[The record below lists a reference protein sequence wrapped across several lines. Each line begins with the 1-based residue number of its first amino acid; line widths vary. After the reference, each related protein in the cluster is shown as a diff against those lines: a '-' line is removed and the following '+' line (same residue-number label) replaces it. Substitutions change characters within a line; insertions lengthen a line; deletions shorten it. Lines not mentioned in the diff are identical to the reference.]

1 MARIEAPSYPRSAK
15 SLRAARTISSRDELD
30 PGRRPLRGL
39 MDARLTDLFNS
50 VKSTVLNIK
59 GAAAMI
65 KPPAKAGPEARAIAK
80 IAAGALVMLF
90 AFTAIYVTAFHSPSP
105 RHFDIAIVGSGQ
117 QAAALQTGL
126 DGKAPGAFDVHRYAS
141 VASARAALLDTDV
154 HGVLIPRAADEQ
166 LLVAQAFGA
175 APTETLT
182 EAVQHVAAASGTPL
196 SIEDLK
202 PLPASDRRGLSSLFT
217 VIGTL
222 IPSLVFGVLLSVAGR
237 MLPWHLRW
245 SAVLAYALAAGLV
258 VALNVDLLVGALPGH
273 FLGLALVA
281 GLLALAVAAGA
292 HGLGHL
298 GGPVGIVT
306 AILMLMLLG
315 VSSMG
320 GAVTYQLE
328 PGFYGAISQFLPP
341 GAALT
346 AVRNIQYFDW
356 AATGW
361 PFAILGVWAAG
372 GLALGLLGERFGPHV
387 RVRSPKA
394 RQLSGRSFAGGPA

>member
-1 MARIEAPSYPRSAK
+1 MS
-15 SLRAARTISSRDELD
+15 
-30 PGRRPLRGL
+30 
-39 MDARLTDLFNS
+39 
-50 VKSTVLNIK
+50 
-59 GAAAMI
+59 
-65 KPPAKAGPEARAIAK
+65 KPTAQVGPEAWAVAR

-90 AFTAIYVTAFHSPSP
+90 AFTALYVTAFHSPSP
-105 RHFDIAIVGSGQ
+105 RGFDVGIVGTSA
-117 QAAALQTGL
+117 QANRLQGTL
-126 DGKAPGAFDVHRYAS
+126 DGQAPGSFHVRRYDS
-141 VASARAALLDTDV
+141 EASARSALLHTDV
-154 HGVLIPRAADEQ
+154 HGVLVPRAMEDE

-182 EAVQHVAAASGTPL
+182 TALEHVAAAQKVPL
-196 SIEDLK
+196 AVEDLR

-237 MLPWHLRW
+237 FLPWHLRW

-258 VALNVDLLVGALPGH
+258 VAFNVDVLVGALNGH
-273 FLGLALVA
+273 FLGVALVA

-298 GGPVGIVT
+298 GGPVGIVI

-328 PGFYGAISQFLPP
+328 PGFYGAISQLLPP

-356 AATGW
+356 AATLW
-361 PFAILGVWAAG
+361 PLVILGAWATG
-372 GLALGLLGERFGPHV
+372 GLLLGLLGERFGPHV
-387 RVRSPKA
+387 RPRPALRLHRAKA
-394 RQLSGRSFAGGPA
+394 RPRNGRSLVGGAA